1 MGVAPDFTVVG
12 RRRQRLNG
20 AMEYTVV
27 TPAAFAD
34 LPDLDD
40 WQRRGQFLH
49 AAFRAPSY
57 AEGAAL
63 VVSIATAADA
73 AVHHPDLELVYPGVV
88 KVALT
93 THATRSLTTLDI
105 ELARTISRLAADSG
119 AHTEPVRPVRS
130 GRRRWV
136 RFGR

>member
-1 MGVAPDFTVVG
+1 
-12 RRRQRLNG
+12 
-20 AMEYTVV
+20 MEYTVV

-57 AEGAAL
+57 ADAAAL
-63 VVSIATAADA
+63 VVSIASAADA
-73 AVHHPDLELVYPGVV
+73 AVHHPDLELAYPGVV
-88 KVALT
+88 KVTLT

-105 ELARTISRLAADSG
+105 DLARTISRLASDSG
-119 AHTEPVRPVRS
+119 ARVEPSRPVRS
-130 GRRRWV
+130 GRGRWV